1 MFVRA
6 FLSGAIGLALGLWL
20 SALALSNGGLF
31 DFANLGPWRV
41 AVHAGS
47 VEADPYVRAS
57 LERSGAMPL
66 AVGEGLEMIARA
78 DDDGRA
84 LDPRCAYRVGPRVP
98 AARYWTLSLVDAEG
112 FPVENP
118 AERYGFR
125 SSELLRAANGDF
137 AILVSAAVSP
147 GDWLPI
153 GAPRP
158 FALALRLYDSPLAA
172 TAGDIEKAAA
182 PHIQRIACS

>member
-1 MFVRA
+1 MFARA
-6 FLSGAIGLALGLWL
+6 FLTGAIGLALGLWL

-31 DFANLGPWRV
+31 DSADLGPWRV

-47 VEADPYVRAS
+47 LDADPYVRAS
-57 LERSGAMPL
+57 LERSGALPL
-66 AVGEGLEMIARA
+66 AVGEGLELVARA

-84 LDPRCAYRVGPRVP
+84 LDPRCVYRVGPHAP
-98 AARYWTLSLVDAEG
+98 AARYWTLSLVDDDG
-112 FPVENP
+112 LPIENP
-118 AERYGFR
+118 AGRYGFR
-125 SSELLRAANGDF
+125 SSELMRAENGDF
-137 AILVSAAVSP
+137 AIVVSATASP

-182 PHIQRIACS
+182 PHIRRIACS